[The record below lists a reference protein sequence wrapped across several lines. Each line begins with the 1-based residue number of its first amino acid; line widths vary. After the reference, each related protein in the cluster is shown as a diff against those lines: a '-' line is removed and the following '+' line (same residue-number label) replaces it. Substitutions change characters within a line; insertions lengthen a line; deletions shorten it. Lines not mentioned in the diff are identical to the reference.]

1 MSTNEIVIVLLVG
14 GVAATIK
21 SITGMGY
28 PLVLIPVLALFIGV
42 AEAIVIVAPSNLVVN
57 ARLAWSVRHE
67 RQNAV
72 TLNRFLAGG
81 AVGGVLGASLLPSL
95 PDNLL
100 RGVLVGVIV
109 LFLVNQ
115 FRSHNAVIGHGAA
128 KRFATPVGGLAG
140 LFQGAAG
147 ISGPIV
153 TPWFLSIGIARDT
166 YLFAIAAVF
175 AVTGLAQ
182 LVGLVALG
190 LFTGELLALGV
201 ALIPLAFLAFP
212 LGVAIRNR
220 ISVETFHR
228 VVLVLLALSALSLT
242 VRMFS

>member
-1 MSTNEIVIVLLVG
+1 MSTNEIIIVLVVG
-14 GVAATIK
+14 ALAATIK

-67 RQNAV
+67 RAEAV

-81 AVGGVLGASLLPSL
+81 AIGAVVGALLLPSL
-95 PDNLL
+95 PEDLL

-109 LFLVNQ
+109 LFLINQ
-115 FRSHNAVIGHGAA
+115 FRSHRATIEDDTGAQLA
-128 KRFATPVGGLAG
+128 PAVGGVAG

-153 TPWFLSIGIARDT
+153 TPWFLSLGLRRDT
-166 YLFAIAAVF
+166 YLYAIATVF
-175 AVTGLAQ
+175 AVTGIAQMIGLAAQ
-182 LVGLVALG
+182 G
-190 LFTGELLALGV
+190 LFAGEVLALSA
-201 ALIPLAFLAFP
+201 ALIPLTFLSFP
-212 LGVAIRNR
+212 VGVAIRNR

-228 VVLVLLALSALSLT
+228 VVLGLLALSAASLI
-242 VRMFS
+242 VRMFT